1 MNKLNAKTTLAA
13 VALSLALL
21 SPAAQAEGR
30 QQVRD
35 LTVGQS
41 IASQGNAALLAIRAD
56 IKAAA
61 LRAVKPMLP
70 AAARTTKVSV
80 PAAGSMPATAAAAK

>member
-21 SPAAQAEGR
+21 SPAAQAETA
-30 QQVRD
+30 QVQN
-35 LTVGQS
+35 LTVGQA

-70 AAARTTKVSV
+70 AAARATKVSV

>member
-1 MNKLNAKTTLAA
+1 MNKLNVKTTLAA
-13 VALSLALL
+13 VALSLTLL
-21 SPAAQAEGR
+21 SPAVQAEDAQAQGF
-30 QQVRD
+30 
-35 LTVGQS
+35 TVGQA

-61 LRAVKPMLP
+61 IRAVKPMLP

-80 PAAGSMPATAAAAK
+80 PSAGSLPAGAAAAK